1 MIYKGKDANGGLL
14 TAANLTNFSAQA
26 STDLVNWVTLPNALS
41 LTNGMLLLQDSSSS
55 NFATR
60 YYRLVEH

>member
-1 MIYKGKDANGGLL
+1 
-14 TAANLTNFSAQA
+14 
-26 STDLVNWVTLPNALS
+26 LS